1 MRTEFAWRMIIDMTA
16 VGDSATRTRE
26 EIERCLLLRYVQP
39 GLLGLI
45 DGTLS
50 TLAPVFAAAFLIG
63 SHAALVVGLAT
74 ALGAGISMALSE
86 ALSDNGEET
95 NRGRASARGLVTGV
109 MTAVGGILHALPFL
123 IHDQTTAITL
133 AGIVVAI
140 ELTTIAILRRRF
152 LKMPLPS
159 SILQVVVGGIVIVA
173 VGVALGVS

>member
-1 MRTEFAWRMIIDMTA
+1 MSDPALAER
-16 VGDSATRTRE
+16 SAADV
-26 EIERCLLLRYVQP
+26 ERDFLLRYLQP

-95 NRGRASARGLVTGV
+95 NRGSAVTRGFVTGI
-109 MTAVGGILHALPFL
+109 MTAIGGILHALPFL
-123 IHDQTTAITL
+123 IHHQQTAITL
-133 AGIVVAI
+133 AGVVVAL
-140 ELTTIAILRRRF
+140 ELAAISVLRRRY
-152 LKMPLPS
+152 LKMPLRS
-159 SILQVVVGGIVIVA
+159 SILQVVIGGIIIVA
-173 VGVALGVS
+173 VGVVLGTA